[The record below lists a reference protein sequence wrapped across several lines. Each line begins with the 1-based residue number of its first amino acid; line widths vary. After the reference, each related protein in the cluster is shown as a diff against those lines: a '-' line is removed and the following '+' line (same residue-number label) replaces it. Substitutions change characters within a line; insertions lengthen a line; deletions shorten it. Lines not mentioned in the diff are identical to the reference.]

1 MFNEDNTVEQ
11 MILTRLQQNW
21 WHYVPAE
28 ELPRKQNEVLVE
40 SMVKSALIRL
50 NPEIAEDPSR
60 ADQVI
65 YKLRSLI
72 NTTKEHN
79 LVSQNEKFKKLI
91 FEENSFPF
99 GKDGRMTPI
108 RFFGTMTKEELA
120 KNEYIVTNQWVY
132 PREKDGKRLDIVLL
146 VNGFP
151 LVIGEVK
158 IPVRNAVTWLDGA
171 QDIQDYEKVIPQV
184 FCTNV
189 FNFASEGNLSSM
201 VQ

>member
-65 YKLRSLI
+65 YKLRSPILFGQPHFFCVPSHYH
-72 NTTKEHN
+72 TTT
-79 LVSQNEKFKKLI
+79 L
-91 FEENSFPF
+91 
-99 GKDGRMTPI
+99 
-108 RFFGTMTKEELA
+108 LA
-120 KNEYIVTNQWVY
+120 KN
-132 PREKDGKRLDIVLL
+132 LL
-146 VNGFP
+146 SYY
-151 LVIGEVK
+151 L
-158 IPVRNAVTWLDGA
+158 WLTLKNILL
-171 QDIQDYEKVIPQV
+171 QE
-184 FCTNV
+184 
-189 FNFASEGNLSSM
+189 
-201 VQ
+201 

>member
-1 MFNEDNTVEQ
+1 MFNEDNTIEQ
-11 MILTRLQQNW
+11 MIITKLQQNW
-21 WHYVPAE
+21 WHYMSAD
-28 ELPRKQNEVLVE
+28 ELPRKQNEGLVE
-40 SMVKSALIRL
+40 SMVKSALVRL

-108 RFFGTMTKEELA
+108 RFFGTITEEELA
-120 KNEYIVTNQWVY
+120 KNEYVVTNQWVY
-132 PREKDGKRLDIVLL
+132 PMEKDGKRFDIVLL

-151 LVIGEVK
+151 LVIGELK
-158 IPVRNAVTWLDGA
+158 THVR
-171 QDIQDYEKVIPQV
+171 
-184 FCTNV
+184 
-189 FNFASEGNLSSM
+189 
-201 VQ
+201 